1 MNAIYNCTTFKCPRV
16 ATLPPPF
23 KVPRPRGNKQSP
35 GSDPALSPPY
45 EAVLGLR
52 GAGEKRLEARG
63 AHECLARG
71 RVGEKEGAGLGAKLL
86 TVVIDREG
94 RQG

>member
-1 MNAIYNCTTFKCPRV
+1 MQHITHKLLKCPRV

-35 GSDPALSPPY
+35 GSDPALSSPY
-45 EAVLGLR
+45 EAALGPR
-52 GAGEKRLEARG
+52 GAGEKRLGARG
-63 AHECLARG
+63 AHECQARG
-71 RVGEKEGAGLGAKLL
+71 RAGGKGGAGLGAKLL